1 MMAEFQFVVN
11 GELVLY
17 DKYEDIPE
25 DFEHVIRFIP
35 DLPEPAGEDGEHTEE
50 QHEELALWN
59 VRLQALM
66 EKERASS
73 N

>member
-1 MMAEFQFVVN
+1 MAEFQMIVD

-25 DFEHVIRFIP
+25 NFEHVIRFIP
-35 DLPEPAGEDGEHTEE
+35 DIPPEPHTEE
-50 QHEELALWN
+50 QHEEISQWN
-59 VRLQALM
+59 TRLQELM
-66 EKERASS
+66 EKERARS